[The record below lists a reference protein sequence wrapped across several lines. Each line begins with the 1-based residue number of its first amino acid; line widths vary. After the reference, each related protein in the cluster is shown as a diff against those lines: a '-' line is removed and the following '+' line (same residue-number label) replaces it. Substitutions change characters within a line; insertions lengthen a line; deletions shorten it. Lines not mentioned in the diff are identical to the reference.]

1 MIEIEIMPA
10 FRSDGG
16 YLMARGHAEKG
27 HELVCNAVTVI
38 EDCLAANL
46 ANTWSLKVRRKV
58 EKGRYELR
66 WNKADRQG
74 KSLHRANSAAG
85 FAYTGLK
92 ALAAQYPEDVH
103 VTWQQP
109 FAERRD

>member
-1 MIEIEIMPA
+1 MIEIEICPA
-10 FRSDGG
+10 IHSEGG
-16 YLMARGHAEKG
+16 YLLARGHAAQG
-27 HELVCNAVTVI
+27 HELVCNTVTAI

-74 KSLHRANSAAG
+74 KSLRRANSAAG

-92 ALAAQYPEDVH
+92 ALAAQYPEDVK
-103 VTWQQP
+103 VTWKKP
-109 FAERRD
+109 VG

>member
-16 YLMARGHAEKG
+16 YLLARGHAAQG
-27 HELVCNAVTVI
+27 HELICNTVTAI

-46 ANTWSLKVRRKV
+46 ANTWHLRVRRTT

-66 WNKADRQG
+66 WNKADRKG
-74 KSLHRANSAAG
+74 AGLRRANDAAG

-103 VTWQQP
+103 VTWKQP
-109 FAERRD
+109 FTERRE